1 MGQKID
7 LIYKVVTVPFFYE
20 AIQNLLGRKKAFSY
34 LASGPLATQPG
45 DRVLDVG
52 CGPGTLLTYLDDV
65 DYTGIDLNAPH
76 IAQAK
81 DKLGHMGK
89 FYCGNAVTDIDVIT
103 GPYDLIICIGLL
115 HHLEDDEAT
124 VLISSLSNRLS
135 KRGRLVT
142 FDPVYIPRQN
152 PIAKK
157 LNDLDSGQNI
167 RTQPA
172 YAALFDRLKFNLKS
186 DVLKGKL
193 NIPYNHCCNIVY
205 PKAV

>member
-7 LIYKVVTVPFFYE
+7 SIYKAVTVPIFYE
-20 AIQNLLGRKKAFSY
+20 AIQNLLGRKKAFNY
-34 LASGPLATQPG
+34 LASGPLVTQKG

-52 CGPGTLLTYLDDV
+52 CGPGTLRSYLGEV
-65 DYTGIDLNAPH
+65 EYTGIDLNAPH
-76 IAQAK
+76 IDQAREK
-81 DKLGHMGK
+81 YGHMGQ
-89 FYCGNAVTDIDVIT
+89 FHFGNAVTDIDILA

-115 HHLEDDEAT
+115 HHLEDDEAET
-124 VLISSLSNRLS
+124 LISSLSERLS
-135 KRGRLVT
+135 DRGRLVT

-172 YAALFDRLKFNLKS
+172 YKALFDTLKFNLES

-193 NIPYNHCCNIVY
+193 NVPYNHCCNVFY
-205 PKAV
+205 SKAA

>member
-7 LIYKVVTVPFFYE
+7 SIYKVVTVPFFYE
-20 AIQNLLGRKKAFSY
+20 AIQNLLGRKKAFNY
-34 LASGPLATQPG
+34 LAEGPLATQAG

-52 CGPGTLLTYLDDV
+52 CGPGTLLSYLGDV

-76 IAQAK
+76 IEQAK
-81 DKLGHMGK
+81 DKYGHMGQ
-89 FYCGNAVTDIDVIT
+89 FYYGNAVTDIDIAA

-115 HHLEDDEAT
+115 HHLEDDEAIT
-124 VLISSLSNRLS
+124 LISSLSKRLS

-142 FDPVYIPRQN
+142 FDPVYISRQN

-172 YAALFDRLKFNLKS
+172 YAALFDILKFDLKS

-193 NIPYNHCCNIVY
+193 NVPYNHCCNVVY
-205 PKAV
+205 PKVA